1 MTEQEIVKAANAY
14 ADELGLDE
22 MDYDI
27 AVTDFIAGA
36 EWMKDK
42 LTQSKQYN
50 YNPNRISLRPHWKPS
65 EEQMQILE
73 MVLTDEAMDDNVHS
87 VLESLL
93 KQLKAL

>member
-36 EWMKDK
+36 KW
-42 LTQSKQYN
+42 LQNQL
-50 YNPNRISLRPHWKPS
+50 NP
-65 EEQMQILE
+65 
-73 MVLTDEAMDDNVHS
+73 
-87 VLESLL
+87 
-93 KQLKAL
+93 ALID